1 MKVNYLSNISYP
13 PRSARIVNHAT
24 HSIAWMIAA
33 ILIGLACLSNI
44 YAATN
49 TVYDDEE
56 VLRDTLTNGLQVVI
70 VRNTIAP
77 VVTTVINYR
86 VGSDEAPTGFP
97 GTAHAQEHMMFRGS
111 PGLSAAQLANITA
124 ALGGDFDADTQ
135 QMVTQYFFTAPAEDV
150 DILLHIEAIRMQGI
164 LDTDELWNQERGA
177 IEQEVAQDLSNPE
190 YDFYVKL
197 LAALFEGT
205 PYAVDALGTRPSF
218 DKTTGAMLKKFH
230 DTWYVPNN
238 AVLIIVGDVKPQ
250 KVLAQ
255 VRELFGKIPPG
266 KLLARA
272 GFNFKPV
279 KPKTLKFDTDLPYG
293 LAAIAFRM
301 PGSDSPD
308 YAAVQVLEDV
318 LSSQRGAL
326 YGLVPKG
333 KALYTTFS
341 YDGLPRSGLGYAA
354 GAFPAE
360 ANGAALLDQMREIIV
375 AEAKNGVSAD
385 LVEAAKR
392 REVTN
397 AELEKNSVSG
407 LAMAWSQAVAIE
419 GRQSP
424 EDDVNAIRR
433 VTVAD
438 VNRVAREYLDTN
450 HAIVAILTP
459 QPSGNPVSS
468 KGFGGKETFA
478 VKQSKGVKLPPWAE
492 AALKRL
498 DVPPSTLN
506 PDVTTLTNG
515 LKLIVQRETISRT
528 VSVYGRIKS
537 NPTLE
542 APKGK
547 EGVDQALDEL
557 FSYGTKSLDRLN
569 FQKALDD
576 IGAQE
581 SAGTNFSVQVLADGF
596 ERSVQL
602 LADNVLSPALPE
614 DAFKIIQ
621 PQLAAAIAG
630 EIQSP
635 GYRATRALKLAL
647 FPPEDPVQRQATPET
662 FKSITIDDIKNYH
675 RRVFRPDLTTIVVI
689 GNVKPEDA
697 KAVVT
702 KYFGNWKN
710 IGPKPNTLLP
720 PAPPNQPVT
729 TQVPDASRV
738 QDKVTLAETLGLTRT
753 NSDYYALQMGN
764 HVLGGAF
771 YATRLYHELREEAG
785 LVYFVDSSLAVGQTR
800 SIYSVEYACDPPN
813 VAKVRTIVVGTLKD
827 MRSSKVT
834 PDELQQAKAL
844 LLREIP
850 LAESSVS
857 RIAQGWLA
865 RSIIDLPLDEPTIAA
880 HRYVKLTAAQIQAA
894 FAKWLRPDALV
905 QVTQGPPP
913 Q

>member
-1 MKVNYLSNISYP
+1 MKVNYTQIPSHH
-13 PRSARIVNHAT
+13 PR
-24 HSIAWMIAA
+24 AA
-33 ILIGLACLSNI
+33 CYWRFTVAIMIGLACSSNI
-44 YAATN
+44 YGATN
-49 TVYDDEE
+49 AVPASNN
-56 VLRDTLTNGLQVVI
+56 VLRDTLKNGLQVVI
-70 VRNTIAP
+70 VRNSIAP
-77 VVTTVINYR
+77 VVTTVMNYR
-86 VGSDEAPTGFP
+86 VGSDETPPGFP

-135 QMVTQYFFTAPAEDV
+135 QTITQYFFTAPAEDV
-150 DILLHIEAIRMQGI
+150 DILLHIESIRMQGI
-164 LDTDELWNQERGA
+164 LDTEELWNQERGA

-238 AVLIIVGDVKPQ
+238 AVLIIVGDVQPR
-250 KVLAQ
+250 KVLDQ
-255 VRELFGKIPPG
+255 VRNLFGSIPPG
-266 KLLARA
+266 KLPARPE
-272 GFNFKPV
+272 FHFQPV

-293 LAAIAFRM
+293 LAAIAFRL

-308 YAAVQVLEDV
+308 YAASQVLADV

-326 YGLVPKG
+326 YGLVPEG
-333 KALYTTFS
+333 KALFAAFS
-341 YDGLPRSGLGYAA
+341 YDGLPRSGLAYAI

-360 ANGAALLDQMREIIV
+360 ANGAALLDQMREIIA
-375 AEAKNGVSAD
+375 AEARNGVSTN

-392 REVTN
+392 REVTS
-397 AELEKNSVSG
+397 AELERNSVSG

-424 EDDVNAIRR
+424 EDDINAIRR

-450 HAIVAILTP
+450 HAIIAILTP
-459 QPSGNPVSS
+459 QSSGNPVSS

-478 VKQSKGVKLPPWAE
+478 AKQSKGVRPPAWAE

-498 DVPPSTLN
+498 DVPPSTLT
-506 PDVTTLTNG
+506 PVVTKLPNG
-515 LKLIVQRETISRT
+515 LKLIVQPETVSRT

-537 NPTLE
+537 NPALQS
-542 APKGK
+542 PKGQ

-581 SAGTNFSVQVLADGF
+581 SAGTNFSMQVLADDF
-596 ERSVQL
+596 ERGVQL
-602 LADNVLSPALPE
+602 LADNMLSPALPDE
-614 DAFKIIQ
+614 AFKIIQ

-635 GYRATRALKLAL
+635 SYRARRALKLAL
-647 FPPEDPVQRQATPET
+647 FPPEDPVQRQATPAS
-662 FKSITIDDIKNYH
+662 FKSLTIDNIRDYY
-675 RRVFRPDLTTIVVI
+675 RRAFRPDLTTIVVI
-689 GNVKPEDA
+689 GNVKPDN
-697 KAVVT
+697 AVAIIT
-702 KYFGNWKN
+702 KYFGDWKG
-710 IGPKPNTLLP
+710 IGPKPETLLP

-753 NSDYYALQMGN
+753 NADYYALQMGN

-785 LVYFVDSSLAVGQTR
+785 LVYFVESSLAVGQTR
-800 SIYSVEYACDPPN
+800 SIYSVEYACDPQN
-813 VAKVRTIVVGTLKD
+813 VAKARTIVVGTLKA
-827 MRSSKVT
+827 MRTSLVT
-834 PDELQQAKAL
+834 SDELRQAKAL

-850 LAESSVS
+850 LSESSVE
-857 RIAQGWLA
+857 RIAQGWLS
-865 RSIIDLPLDEPTIAA
+865 RSISDLPLDEPTLAA